1 MSESSNVEPRDSQPG
16 PDAATRHARLDA
28 VARGR
33 VQGVGYRV
41 FVLRVAMDLGLTG
54 WVANLSGG
62 AVRCVAE
69 GERTSL
75 EILADRLGT
84 GPAAALVEDVLI
96 AWPPATGEFKSF
108 SLRSG
113 WHGGD

>member
-1 MSESSNVEPRDSQPG
+1 MSEPRPADLG
-16 PDAATRHARLDA
+16 PRRLDA
-28 VARGR
+28 VVRGR

-41 FVLRVAMDLGLTG
+41 FVLRAAMELGLGG
-54 WVANLSGG
+54 WVANLPDG

-69 GERTSL
+69 GDLASL
-75 EILADRLGT
+75 ESLVEQLRR
-84 GPAAALVEDVLI
+84 GPAAALVEQVLT
-96 AWPPATGEFKSF
+96 AWPPPTGEFSSF

>member
-1 MSESSNVEPRDSQPG
+1 MNEPVGLGSR
-16 PDAATRHARLDA
+16 RRLDA
-28 VARGR
+28 VVRGR

-41 FVLRVAMDLGLTG
+41 FVVRAAMDLGLTG
-54 WVANLSGG
+54 WVANLPDG

-69 GERTSL
+69 GDAASL
-75 EILADRLGT
+75 ETLAERLRR
-84 GPAAALVEDVLI
+84 GPAAAFVDQVLT
-96 AWPPATGEFKSF
+96 AWPLATGEFSSF

>member
-1 MSESSNVEPRDSQPG
+1 MSEPRPG
-16 PDAATRHARLDA
+16 EARRDPTSRLARLDA
-28 VARGR
+28 VARGQ

-41 FVLRVAMDLGLTG
+41 FVLRTAMDLGLTG
-54 WVANLSGG
+54 WVANLPDG

-69 GERTSL
+69 GERASL
-75 EILADRLGT
+75 EVLAGRLRA

-96 AWPPATGEFKSF
+96 AWPPATGEFTSF

>member
-1 MSESSNVEPRDSQPG
+1 MSERRPPDPG
-16 PDAATRHARLDA
+16 PRRLDA
-28 VARGR
+28 VVRGR

-41 FVLRVAMDLGLTG
+41 FVLRAALELGLGG
-54 WVANLSGG
+54 WVANLPDG

-69 GERTSL
+69 GDLASL
-75 EILADRLGT
+75 ETLVERLRR
-84 GPAAALVEDVLI
+84 GPAAALVEQVLT
-96 AWPPATGEFKSF
+96 AWPPPTGEFSSF

>member
-1 MSESSNVEPRDSQPG
+1 MSPPVPAPG
-16 PDAATRHARLDA
+16 RRGRLEA
-28 VARGR
+28 IVRGR

-41 FVLRVAMDLGLTG
+41 FVLQAARDLALTG
-54 WVANLSGG
+54 WVANLPDG

-69 GERTSL
+69 GDRASL
-75 EILADRLGT
+75 EELVTVLRR
-84 GPAAALVEDVLI
+84 GPVAALVDAVLT
-96 AWPPATGEFKSF
+96 AWLPSADEFTDF